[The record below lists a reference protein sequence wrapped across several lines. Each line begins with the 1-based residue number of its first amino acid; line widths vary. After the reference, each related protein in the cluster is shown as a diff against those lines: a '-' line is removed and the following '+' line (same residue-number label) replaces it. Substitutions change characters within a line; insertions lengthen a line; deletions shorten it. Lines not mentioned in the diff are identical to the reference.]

1 MNYGLGRGGRGHES
15 VHHEFKIEAI
25 QQIVEYGRLIA
36 EAAERLGASIDSLFG
51 QKRQQGKGEL
61 GRRVEQDQNA
71 AAPQG

>member
-1 MNYGLGRGGRGHES
+1 

-25 QQIVEYGRLIA
+25 QQIVEYCRLVA
-36 EAAERLGASIDSLFG
+36 LAAERLGASVDSLFG